1 MTPWRQGEKR
11 AMRANEKK
19 ANEKRTTRKKAELKI
34 RAIKKILTPSE
45 PE

>member
-1 MTPWRQGEKR
+1 MEARGKKGKEGKQ
-11 AMRANEKK
+11 KK

-34 RAIKKILTPSE
+34 RAIKKIPTPSE